1 MSTRT
6 QHYDAV
12 VVGGRVAGASTAMLL
27 ARAGARVALL
37 DRSGYGT
44 DTPSTHALM
53 RAGVLQ
59 LARWGVL
66 PEIVASGT
74 PAVRKTVFSYPG
86 GDSVTVSIRPTPRV
100 DALYAPRRLL
110 IDRVLVDAAL
120 EAGVDVHHDVTATHL
135 LHRPGRVAGVTV
147 RDRHDRQFDI
157 RARFVV
163 GADGIRSMV
172 AAETGAEVVHQGSA
186 ASAVLYRYV
195 TGLPTV
201 GYEWAYGDG
210 AAAGLIPTNDDQ
222 TCVFVSTTVE
232 RMKALRRNGAE
243 SAFTSLVAAVEPR
256 FLERIEA
263 AEDSGRLHGWGGV
276 AGFVR
281 RASGPGWALVGD
293 AGHFKDPITT
303 HGMTDGMRDAE
314 LLSSALVAA
323 LDGHREADA
332 LAEYEATRDRL
343 SAQLWATT
351 EAVAAYAWDIPEIQ
365 RLLRQLSSAM
375 SDEVDHLQALPEC
388 WPKRSS
394 VAARI
399 AT

>member
-1 MSTRT
+1 
-6 QHYDAV
+6 
-12 VVGGRVAGASTAMLL
+12 
-27 ARAGARVALL
+27 
-37 DRSGYGT
+37 
-44 DTPSTHALM
+44 
-53 RAGVLQ
+53 
-59 LARWGVL
+59 VL

-74 PAVRKTVFSYPG
+74 PAVRKTVFSYQG

-195 TGLPTV
+195 TGRPTK

-243 SAFTSLVAAVEPR
+243 SAFSSLVAAVEPR

-263 AEDSGRLHGWGGV
+263 AEDHGRLHGWGGV

-323 LDGHREADA
+323 LDGHREAEA

-365 RLLRQLSSAM
+365 RLLRQVSSAM
-375 SDEVDHLQALPEC
+375 SDEVDHLQALPDC
-388 WPKRSS
+388 WPTRSS